1 MPRTDKVTKKSA
13 KPELT
18 TEVLEAAFA
27 SIGEGAIIIDEC
39 GRIIRVNDIALKL
52 LGYKES
58 ELIGQLLTNKIKL
71 LNVDLKT
78 ITPINGPMVKAII
91 SGRPVY
97 EYLYY
102 QAKNKARI
110 PVFVSTSSIVKDGQP
125 IGGIE
130 IIRDASME
138 ETIDQMKSEFISLAS
153 HQLRTPLSSIKTYTH
168 MLLDGYMGNI
178 DEENRLALEVIISA
192 ANRMNELISTLLNI
206 TRLESGAIV
215 INENLV
221 DINQI
226 ARQVIEEMDI
236 PAKSRSVR
244 LTLSAKSNEPTKIQS
259 DGPLI
264 KEVITNLVSNSV
276 KYSKEGGQVKLSI
289 LNNPNYVT
297 LVVKDN
303 GLGIP
308 EGSRSQIFTKFFR
321 ASNVVQVETNGTGL
335 GLYMVRG
342 LVDELGGSITFTSSE
357 SKGTTFKVKLPRKR
371 LPYKDSK

>member
-78 ITPINGPMVKAII
+78 IPPINGPMVKAII
-91 SGRPVY
+91 SGQPVY

-357 SKGTTFKVKLPRKR
+357 SKGTTFKVKLPRKNIA
-371 LPYKDSK
+371 KK

>member
-1 MPRTDKVTKKSA
+1 MVS

-18 TEVLEAAFA
+18 IEVLEAAFA
-27 SIGEGAIIIDEC
+27 SIGEGAIIIDGC
-39 GRIIRVNDIALKL
+39 GRIIRVNNIALNL
-52 LGYKES
+52 LGYKEP
-58 ELIGQLLTNKIKL
+58 ELIGQLLTAKIKL

-78 ITPINGPMVKAII
+78 IAPINGPMVKAVIG
-91 SGRPVY
+91 GRPVY

-102 QAKNKARI
+102 QSKNKSRI
-110 PVFVSTSSIVKDGQP
+110 PVFVSTSPIIKNGQP

-168 MLLDGYMGNI
+168 MLLDGYMGKI
-178 DEENRLALEVIISA
+178 DEQNRLALEVVISA

-215 INENLV
+215 INKNL
-221 DINQI
+221 INIDQI
-226 ARQVIEEMDI
+226 AKQVIEEMDI
-236 PAKSRSVR
+236 PAKSRSVK
-244 LTLSAKSNEPTKIQS
+244 LIFSTKSSKPTMIQS
-259 DGPLI
+259 DGPII
-264 KEVITNLVSNSV
+264 KEVLTNLVSNSV

-289 LNNPNYVT
+289 QNSPDYIT
-297 LVVKDN
+297 LIVKDN

-321 ASNVVQVETNGTGL
+321 ANNVVQVETNGTGL

-342 LVDELGGSITFTSSE
+342 LVNELGGSITFTSTE
-357 SKGTTFKVKLPRKR
+357 SSGTTFRVKLPRKNIA
-371 LPYKDSK
+371 KK